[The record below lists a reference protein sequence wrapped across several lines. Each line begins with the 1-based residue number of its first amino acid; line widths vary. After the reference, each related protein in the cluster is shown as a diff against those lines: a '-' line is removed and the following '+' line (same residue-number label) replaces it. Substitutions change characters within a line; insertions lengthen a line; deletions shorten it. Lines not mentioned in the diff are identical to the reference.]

1 MPRKNM
7 TFVTKGEAP
16 CTPAQYN
23 GRRHRM
29 TEFLLAVI
37 KGQAAVI
44 GLAKELI
51 ERLEEEAEADRFVI
65 GLLTDWIAEILDSCP

>member
-1 MPRKNM
+1 
-7 TFVTKGEAP
+7 
-16 CTPAQYN
+16 
-23 GRRHRM
+23 M

-51 ERLEEEAEADRFVI
+51 ERLEEEAETNRFVI
-65 GLLTDWIAEILDSCP
+65 RLLTDWIAETLHPGA